1 MVRINIILVNSIMF
15 KLLVEAV
22 IVGIMVVVVGSGVGY
37 LVGRVNSVDLQKVCK
52 KWNKNHVMEISLFL
66 TGVVLHLL
74 CEISGINKWYTKNE
88 KTYGY

>member
-1 MVRINIILVNSIMF
+1 MF

-22 IVGIMVVVVGSGVGY
+22 LVGIMVVVVGSGVGY
-37 LVGRVNSVDLQKVCK
+37 LVGRVNSVDLPKVCK

-74 CEISGINKWYTKNE
+74 CEISGINKWYTKN
-88 KTYGY
+88 GYAVKN

>member
-1 MVRINIILVNSIMF
+1 ML

-22 IVGIMVVVVGSGVGY
+22 VVGLMVLVVGSIVGY
-37 LVGRVNSVDLQKVCK
+37 LVGMMNSVDLPKVCK

-74 CEISGINKWYTKNE
+74 CEFSSINKWYTKN
-88 KTYGY
+88 GYAVKN

>member
-1 MVRINIILVNSIMF
+1 MVRKNIILVNSIMF

-22 IVGIMVVVVGSGVGY
+22 LVGLMVVVVGSGVGY
-37 LVGRVNSVDLQKVCK
+37 IVGRVNSVDLPKVCK

-74 CEISGINKWYTKNE
+74 CEFSGIN
-88 KTYGY
+88 